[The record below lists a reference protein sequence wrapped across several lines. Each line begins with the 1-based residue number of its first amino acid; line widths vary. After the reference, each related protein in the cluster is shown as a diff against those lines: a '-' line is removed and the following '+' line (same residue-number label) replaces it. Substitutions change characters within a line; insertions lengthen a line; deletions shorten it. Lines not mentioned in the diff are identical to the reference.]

1 MASFN
6 INTIFKNDSDELNL
20 YSVNID
26 EDSDSIKIITNVRQP
41 ALKRGSVG
49 DLIFVS
55 KTPLDGTEIRDAQRM
70 SFNISYCVD
79 LWIMNSFSFCRSQKI
94 CTLPLFLKAL
104 YIITAIS

>member
-26 EDSDSIKIITNVRQP
+26 EDSDSIKIVTNVRQS

-55 KTPLDGTEIRDAQRM
+55 KTPLDGTEIRDIHKDVLLQCIEVWSEEIGEPTEWR
-70 SFNISYCVD
+70 YV
-79 LWIMNSFSFCRSQKI
+79 
-94 CTLPLFLKAL
+94 FLKN
-104 YIITAIS
+104 

>member
-6 INTIFKNDSDELNL
+6 INAIFKDGSNELNL
-20 YSVNID
+20 YSINID

-55 KTPLDGTEIRDAQRM
+55 KSLLNEEKIEDVHKDVLLQHVEVWSENVDKVTEWR
-70 SFNISYCVD
+70 YV
-79 LWIMNSFSFCRSQKI
+79 
-94 CTLPLFLKAL
+94 FLKD
-104 YIITAIS
+104 

>member
-55 KTPLDGTEIRDAQRM
+55 KATVDGTEIRDTHKDVLLQCIEVWSAEIGEPTEWR
-70 SFNISYCVD
+70 YV
-79 LWIMNSFSFCRSQKI
+79 
-94 CTLPLFLKAL
+94 FLKN
-104 YIITAIS
+104 

>member
-1 MASFN
+1 MTSFN

-49 DLIFVS
+49 DLIFFS
-55 KTPLDGTEIRDAQRM
+55 KTPLDGTEIRDTHKDVLLQCIEVWSEEIGESTEWR
-70 SFNISYCVD
+70 YV
-79 LWIMNSFSFCRSQKI
+79 
-94 CTLPLFLKAL
+94 FLKN
-104 YIITAIS
+104 

>member
-55 KTPLDGTEIRDAQRM
+55 KTPLDGTEIRDTHKDVLLQCIEVW
-70 SFNISYCVD
+70 SEEIGEPTEWGYV
-79 LWIMNSFSFCRSQKI
+79 
-94 CTLPLFLKAL
+94 FLKN
-104 YIITAIS
+104 

>member
-55 KTPLDGTEIRDAQRM
+55 KTPLDGTEIRDIHKDVLLQCIEVWSEEIGGPTEWR
-70 SFNISYCVD
+70 YV
-79 LWIMNSFSFCRSQKI
+79 
-94 CTLPLFLKAL
+94 FLKN
-104 YIITAIS
+104 